1 MSLKLFQKNMR
12 DTIYAGG
19 TLMNVISVLG
29 FSHQEEESVYKIIQR
44 VIQNIKLLLNLLK
57 VIYPIITYHTKIYR

>member
-1 MSLKLFQKNMR
+1 MR

-57 VIYPIITYHTKIYR
+57 VIYPIITYYTKIYR

>member
-1 MSLKLFQKNMR
+1 MSLKLFQKDMR

-29 FSHQEEESVYKIIQR
+29 FSHQEESVYKIIQR

>member
-1 MSLKLFQKNMR
+1 MR

-29 FSHQEEESVYKIIQR
+29 FSHQEESVYKIIQR